1 MTTTKSSADGS
12 TRSIVLIVL
21 PGLLAATL
29 IACGGG
35 GDHGTGGSG
44 TSSGGSSSSGP
55 SSSSTSSSST
65 SSGGS
70 SSGGPSSSGPSSSGT
85 SSSGSACSG
94 PTLTADQQGAV
105 DAVNAARQEVNAN
118 YLYPHVHWDA
128 DSSMWVPVA
137 SLEMACWDPDIA
149 ADAQAS
155 AEAVLAMDGCA
166 FMDGADPKGYGQ
178 NIAVNDD
185 PPGSMGATSPFTV
198 ATQSFIAEKAH
209 YNYKWTGP
217 FTASFQRYNP
227 MIPMPYDAQ
236 SVDSVANDPSL
247 PENEGYTIGHY
258 TPIIWAKMTAFGC
271 GFATAMK
278 TDSSGQTS
286 PCNQYVCFYG
296 PARADNKGWIN
307 LEGDPP
313 Y

>member
-1 MTTTKSSADGS
+1 MRTTNSSADGS
-12 TRSIVLIVL
+12 NRPIVLFVL

-29 IACGGG
+29 TACGGG
-35 GDHGTGGSG
+35 GDHGTGGGTGGSG
-44 TSSGGSSSSGP
+44 SSSTGSSSGGSSSTGS
-55 SSSSTSSSST
+55 

-70 SSGGPSSSGPSSSGT
+70 ST
-85 SSSGSACSG
+85 SGSSTSGSSCSG

-105 DAVNAARQEVNAN
+105 DAVNAARQEINAN

-137 SLEMACWDPDIA
+137 PLEMACWDPDIA

-155 AEAVLAMDGCA
+155 AEAVLAMDGCV
-166 FMDGADPKGYGQ
+166 FIDGADPKGYGQ

-185 PPGSMGATSPFTV
+185 PPGSMGMTSPFTV

-209 YNYKWTGP
+209 YDYKWTGP

-236 SVDSVANDPSL
+236 SVDSTPNDP
-247 PENEGYTIGHY
+247 
-258 TPIIWAKMTAFGC
+258 
-271 GFATAMK
+271 
-278 TDSSGQTS
+278 
-286 PCNQYVCFYG
+286 
-296 PARADNKGWIN
+296 N
-307 LEGDPP
+307 LL
-313 Y
+313 

>member
-1 MTTTKSSADGS
+1 MSTTKSSVDGS
-12 TRSIVLIVL
+12 TRSIVL
-21 PGLLAATL
+21 PGLLAAALT
-29 IACGGG
+29 ACGGG
-35 GDHGTGGSG
+35 SAHGTGGG
-44 TSSGGSSSSGP
+44 AGGGGSSSSG
-55 SSSSTSSSST
+55 SS
-65 SSGGS
+65 
-70 SSGGPSSSGPSSSGT
+70 
-85 SSSGSACSG
+85 CSG

-105 DAVNAARQEVNAN
+105 DVVNAARQEINTS

-128 DSSMWVPVA
+128 DSNMWVPVA
-137 SLEMACWDPDIA
+137 ALQMACWDPDIA

-155 AEAVLAMDGCA
+155 AEAVLAMDGCV
-166 FMDGADPKGYGQ
+166 FMDGADPKGYGH

-185 PPGSMGATSPFTV
+185 PPGSMGVTSPFTV

-209 YNYKWTGP
+209 YDYKWTGP

-236 SVDSVANDPSL
+236 SVDAISMDPNL
-247 PENEGYTIGHY
+247 PENQGYIIGHY
-258 TPIIWAKMTAFGC
+258 TPIIWAKMTVFGC

-278 TDSSGQTS
+278 TDSSGQAS

-296 PARADNKGWIN
+296 PARADNEAWIN